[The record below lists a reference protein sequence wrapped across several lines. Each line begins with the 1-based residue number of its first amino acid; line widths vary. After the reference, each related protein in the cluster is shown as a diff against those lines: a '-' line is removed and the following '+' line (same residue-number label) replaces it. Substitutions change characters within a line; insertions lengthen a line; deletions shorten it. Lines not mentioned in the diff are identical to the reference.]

1 MTTKYMD
8 IPARIV
14 GSFLVVTAYFI
25 VLHVSTF
32 YGAIM
37 HFVADAI
44 SIPYFVRT
52 KSWDVV
58 IMLAFLLIISTSKL
72 VVQYTVYRVSQV
84 VGNLLY
90 IVYNGKVFR
99 LSMNSEE
106 LEKLS
111 ANEMIDDFIVQCE
124 KEAEKLEIT
133 VDYYIAEF
141 L

>member
-1 MTTKYMD
+1 MD
-8 IPARIV
+8 IPARID

-72 VVQYTVYRVSQV
+72 VV
-84 VGNLLY
+84 
-90 IVYNGKVFR
+90 
-99 LSMNSEE
+99 
-106 LEKLS
+106 
-111 ANEMIDDFIVQCE
+111 
-124 KEAEKLEIT
+124 
-133 VDYYIAEF
+133 
-141 L
+141 

>member
-1 MTTKYMD
+1 MD

-25 VLHVSTF
+25 VLHVSPF

-37 HFVADAI
+37 HYVAAAI

-72 VVQYTVYRVSQV
+72 VV
-84 VGNLLY
+84 
-90 IVYNGKVFR
+90 
-99 LSMNSEE
+99 
-106 LEKLS
+106 
-111 ANEMIDDFIVQCE
+111 
-124 KEAEKLEIT
+124 
-133 VDYYIAEF
+133 
-141 L
+141 